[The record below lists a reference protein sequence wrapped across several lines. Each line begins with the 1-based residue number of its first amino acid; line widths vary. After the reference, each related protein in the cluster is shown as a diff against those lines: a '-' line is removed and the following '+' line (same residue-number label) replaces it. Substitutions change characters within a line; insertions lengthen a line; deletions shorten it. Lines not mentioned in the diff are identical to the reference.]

1 MNPRIWRPYAF
12 VFWSLTAVP
21 LPAQTVIVRRSASIP
36 ASSISAAGVIEEP
49 DESTDQEPMEVEEAP
64 QEAEPAKGK
73 KEEKPT
79 PRGERMKRNNYDRR
93 PSTILKVWST
103 PVKPPETT
111 AANTASDAEAVEP
124 QPKEPAAPAEG
135 APAAETEKAA
145 VEKAAVEKAAASKA
159 RNKAKEEAAKKKA
172 EAAAIENEALAMQR
186 MVTLGDW
193 VGIKSYLAGLT
204 SKADKKVIYEHLLTA
219 LIRGPQQRPEV
230 PPQGQRYIEKN
241 RFDPADILGLAEA
254 SALELTKEQLAQL
267 GTLLRLSL
275 EQGNQ
280 LDTLLA
286 GLRPRMTEAQF
297 VLQRRPLAR
306 VLAAAGELVAM
317 GEFLPSVDEAEKSN
331 DREGLNLL
339 ARHLLAQN
347 AKDGKIEWLEGAWK
361 VTQAALAAGDV
372 DEKEKQE
379 ALSRAVDLAPRIS
392 KELGQK
398 WLDESFTARPERGM
412 EILASIGGSTSTALA
427 AKAPQPE
434 ERKKLLELQVTA
446 AKALLTAAPE
456 RAQSWAREL
465 SLLANNWLREAL
477 VTYQFDKSN
486 SLGPKMQ
493 RDTYGNFYFFD
504 EEYQNRGN
512 APSPLKP
519 GEILE
524 LRPSDVW
531 LDLVEESLRPKY
543 HMVFAQLYLKV
554 GEEAKAF
561 PYIEAL
567 AKVHPK
573 PAKQLVDE
581 FFRVWAKNHNPD
593 QNQNRNQ
600 YVYFYGFEE
609 RANSIPLTR
618 SKQERNLEELG
629 QWVQR
634 LKALPIEDIVDP
646 KLLAQAFTAAHSKA
660 EVYRLETIERI
671 FGSMKA
677 LDPETLATLME
688 QMRTNLLNIWN
699 DPAVQRD
706 AKTKRNKQDIEVEVL
721 RGYELAQATLS
732 SALAQHSS
740 SWQLAL
746 ADAAL
751 RHDENDYRKELKK
764 DAGFSERRQDALN
777 RFAAAA
783 ELYRVRA
790 ETLPQEQ
797 ESADVYVTWF
807 YAALGAVDL
816 RAINHERVAADREFP
831 RIKAALAAI
840 PGEKGERHL
849 AIFTNTLFTRMGNA
863 NPAVKFRYVRE
874 GLGICGDHD
883 LASDA
888 RKLYD
893 YYKDLVTEIRLV
905 ASIDGSDR
913 VGHDESFGLR
923 VDIRHTKEIERES
936 GGFGKYLQN
945 QNALNFSFN
954 YGRPTEDY
962 RDKFEQAAREA
973 LKENFE
979 VLSVTFNSPETKSVA
994 ASEYGWRTTH
1004 YAYLLLKP
1012 RGPQV
1017 DRIPSLRLD
1026 LDFLDTSGYAVL
1038 PIETPIVALDCT
1050 APRGEPRPFEGLQLS
1065 QTLDERQA
1073 KDGKLV
1079 MEVKAR
1085 AIGLL
1090 PSFQDLVQ
1098 FAPGDFEIVKRDDT
1112 SNSVVKFDDEG
1123 KGEGVQCERTFTLTL
1138 KGREGLAELPK
1149 EFAFPTPKVEGAK
1162 LENFRYEDADL
1173 ASVGP
1178 VVALERQYG
1187 KQSRAWIW
1195 WTAGLALL
1203 AGGAFVAMRRNRP
1216 VETAGEGGVALPDE
1230 LTPFTVLGFLRQIEA
1245 NGVASDRRSA
1255 LQAEIARLEE
1265 HYFGTSGGASP
1276 DLSRI
1281 AREWAAQTR

>member
-1 MNPRIWRPYAF
+1 MNPRIWRLYAIIF
-12 VFWSLTAVP
+12 AALPASTA
-21 LPAQTVIVRRSASIP
+21 LAQTVIVRS
-36 ASSISAAGVIEEP
+36 SAAVPVTVIQGGQVIEESG
-49 DESTDQEPMEVEEAP
+49 DFVVEEPMIIEEGQIEP
-64 QEAEPAKGK
+64 EAAKPK
-73 KEEKPT
+73 KEDKPT
-79 PRGERMKRNNYDRR
+79 PRGERMKRNDYDRR

-103 PVKPPETT
+103 PVKP
-111 AANTASDAEAVEP
+111 AEAPTTETQPADAPVEV
-124 QPKEPAAPAEG
+124 APAESQTAESAPSADG
-135 APAAETEKAA
+135 APQAESEKEAAEKEAA
-145 VEKAAVEKAAASKA
+145 NKA

-193 VGIKSYLAGLT
+193 TGIKTYLATLK
-204 SKADKKVIYEHLLTA
+204 SKADKKAIYEHLLA
-219 LIRGPQQRPEV
+219 SLIKGPQQRPEV

-241 RFDPADILGLAEA
+241 RFDPADVLGLAEA

-267 GTLLRLSL
+267 GALLRQSL

-280 LDTLLA
+280 LDTFL
-286 GLRPRMTEAQF
+286 GSLRPRMSDEKF
-297 VLQRRPLAR
+297 VLQRRALAR
-306 VLAAAGELVAM
+306 LLAAASELVAM
-317 GEFLPSVDEAEKSN
+317 GEFLPTVEDAEQKN

-347 AKDGKIEWLEGAWK
+347 AKDGKVEWLVSAWK
-361 VTQAALAAGDV
+361 VTQAALAAGEI

-412 EILASIGGSTSTALA
+412 EILAAIGSNSSTALA

-434 ERKKLLELQVTA
+434 DRKKLLELQVTA
-446 AKALLTAAPE
+446 AKALLAAAPE
-456 RAQSWAREL
+456 RAQNWNKEL

-477 VTYQFDKSN
+477 VTYQFDTSN

-493 RDTYGNFYFFD
+493 RDTYGNFYFYD
-504 EEYQNRGN
+504 QDYQMRGN
-512 APSPLKP
+512 APTPLKP

-524 LRPSDVW
+524 LRPGDDW
-531 LDLVEESLRPKY
+531 LALVEESLRPKY

-561 PYIEAL
+561 PYIESL

-600 YVYFYGFEE
+600 YTYFYGFEE
-609 RANSIPLTR
+609 RANGIPLTR
-618 SKQERNLEELG
+618 SKQERNLTELG

-634 LKALPIEDIVDP
+634 LNALPIENLVDP

-671 FGSMKA
+671 FGSMKQLEPA
-677 LDPETLATLME
+677 TLATLME

-706 AKTKRNKQDIEVEVL
+706 AKTKRNKQDIEAEVL

-732 SALAQHSS
+732 SALAQHPE
-740 SWQLAL
+740 SWRLTL

-751 RHDENDYRKELKK
+751 KHDENDYRKELKK
-764 DAGFSERRQDALN
+764 DAGFSERRQEALN
-777 RFAAAA
+777 RFARAV
-783 ELYRVRA
+783 ELYSAQV
-790 ETLPQEQ
+790 ETLPQE
-797 ESADVYVTWF
+797 EETADAFVTWF
-807 YAALGAVDL
+807 YASLGAVDL
-816 RAINHERVAADREFP
+816 RAINHERVAAEREFP
-831 RIKAALAAI
+831 KIKAALEAI
-840 PGEKGERHL
+840 AGQRGERHM
-849 AIFTNTLFTRMGNA
+849 AMFTNTLFTRMGNA

-874 GLGICGDHD
+874 GLAICGNHD
-883 LASDA
+883 LAAEA
-888 RKLYD
+888 RRLYE

-905 ASIDGSDR
+905 ASVDGSDR
-913 VGHDESFGLR
+913 VGHGDPFGVR

-962 RDKFEQAAREA
+962 RDKFEEAAREA

-979 VLSVTFNSPETKSVA
+979 VLSVTFNSPETQSVA
-994 ASEYGWRTTH
+994 TAEYGWRNTH

-1038 PIETPIVALDCT
+1038 PIETSVVPIDCT
-1050 APRGEPRPFEGLQLS
+1050 PPAGDPRPFENLQLT

-1079 MEVKAR
+1079 LEVKAR

-1090 PSFQDLVQ
+1090 PELEQIVS
-1098 FAPGDFEIVKRDDT
+1098 FAPKDFEITKRDDT
-1112 SNSVVKFDDEG
+1112 RASIVKFDDEG
-1123 KGEGVQCERTFTLTL
+1123 KGEGVQCERIFTLTL
-1138 KGREGLAELPK
+1138 KGREGLKELPK
-1149 EFAFPTPKVEGAK
+1149 EFNFPTAKVEGAK

-1173 ASVGP
+1173 ASVGA

-1187 KQSRAWIW
+1187 KQSRAWMW

-1203 AGGAFVAMRRNRP
+1203 AGGAFVALRRNRP
-1216 VETAGEGGVALPDE
+1216 AQVESAGGPALPDE
-1230 LTPFTVLGFLRQIEA
+1230 LTAFTVLGFLRQIEA
-1245 NGVASDRRSA
+1245 NGIAGDRKAA

-1265 HYFGTSGGASP
+1265 HYFGTSSSSAP

-1281 AREWAAQTR
+1281 ANEWAAHAR

>member
-1 MNPRIWRPYAF
+1 MNPRIGRLYAF
-12 VFWSLTAVP
+12 VFAALSASP
-21 LPAQTVIVRRSASIP
+21 AFAQTVIVRS
-36 ASSISAAGVIEEP
+36 SAAVPATLIQGGQLIEEGG
-49 DESTDQEPMEVEEAP
+49 DFIVEEP
-64 QEAEPAKGK
+64 TVVEADQPSIEPSKAKK
-73 KEEKPT
+73 DEKPT
-79 PRGERMKRNNYDRR
+79 PRGERIKRNDYDRR

-103 PVKPPETT
+103 PLKPPETAMT
-111 AANTASDAEAVEP
+111 QAPEEVAPSEDQPPDSAPSAEEAPTSEAGKEDAN
-124 QPKEPAAPAEG
+124 
-135 APAAETEKAA
+135 
-145 VEKAAVEKAAASKA
+145 KA
-159 RNKAKEEAAKKKA
+159 RNKAREEAAKKKA
-172 EAAAIENEALAMQR
+172 ETAAIENEALAMQR

-193 VGIKSYLAGLT
+193 AGIKTYLATLK
-204 SKADKKVIYEHLLTA
+204 SKADKKVIYDHLLA
-219 LIRGPQQRPEV
+219 NLIKGPQQRPDV
-230 PPQGQRYIEKN
+230 PAQGQRYIEKN
-241 RFDPADILGLAEA
+241 RFDPADVLGLAEA
-254 SALELTKEQLAQL
+254 SALELTKEQVAQL
-267 GTLLRLSL
+267 GLLLRQSL

-280 LDTLLA
+280 LDSFLA
-286 GLRPRMTEAQF
+286 SLRPRMVDESF
-297 VLQRRPLAR
+297 VLQRRALAR
-306 VLAAAGELVAM
+306 LLAAASELVAM
-317 GEFLPSVDEAEKSN
+317 GEFLPSVEDAEQKN

-347 AKDGKIEWLEGAWK
+347 AKDGKVDWLVGAWK
-361 VTQAALAAGDV
+361 VTQAALAAGEV

-412 EILASIGGSTSTALA
+412 EILAAIGGSASTALA

-434 ERKKLLELQVTA
+434 DRRKLLELQVTA
-446 AKALLTAAPE
+446 ANALLTAAPE
-456 RAQSWAREL
+456 RAKDWSREL

-477 VTYQFDKSN
+477 VTYQFDTSN
-486 SLGPKMQ
+486 SLGPRMQ
-493 RDTYGNFYFFD
+493 RDTYGNFYYFD
-504 EEYQNRGN
+504 QDYQMRGN
-512 APSPLKP
+512 APTPLKP

-524 LRPSDVW
+524 LRPSDTW
-531 LDLVEESLRPKY
+531 LELVEASLRPKY
-543 HMVFAQLYLKV
+543 YMVFAQLYLKV
-554 GEEAKAF
+554 GEETKAF

-600 YVYFYGFEE
+600 YTYFYGFEE
-609 RANSIPLTR
+609 RANGIPLTR
-618 SKQERNLEELG
+618 SKQERNLTELG

-634 LKALPIEDIVDP
+634 LNALPIENLVDP

-660 EVYRLETIERI
+660 EVYRLQTIERI
-671 FGSMKA
+671 FGSMKQLEPA
-677 LDPETLATLME
+677 TLATLME

-706 AKTKRNKQDIEVEVL
+706 AKTKRNKQDIEAEVL

-732 SALAQHSS
+732 SALAQHPD
-740 SWQLAL
+740 SWRLTL

-751 RHDENDYRKELKK
+751 KHDENDYRKELKK
-764 DAGFSERRQDALN
+764 DSGFSERRQEALN
-777 RFAAAA
+777 RFARAV
-783 ELYRVRA
+783 ELYSAEV
-790 ETLPQEQ
+790 ETLPQE
-797 ESADVYVTWF
+797 EETADAFVTWY

-816 RAINHERVAADREFP
+816 RAINHERVAAEKEFP
-831 RIKAALAAI
+831 KIKAALDAI
-840 PGEKGERHL
+840 AGQRGERHM
-849 AIFTNTLFTRMGNA
+849 AMFTNTLFTRMGNA

-874 GLGICGDHD
+874 GLAICGNHD
-883 LASDA
+883 LAAEA
-888 RKLYD
+888 RRLYE
-893 YYKDLVTEIRLV
+893 YYRDLVTEIRLV
-905 ASIDGSDR
+905 ASVDGSDR
-913 VGHDESFGLR
+913 VGHDAPFGVR
-923 VDIRHTKEIERES
+923 IDIRHTKEIERES

-962 RDKFEQAAREA
+962 RDKFEEAAREA

-979 VLSVTFNSPETKSVA
+979 VLSVTFNSPETQSVA
-994 ASEYGWRTTH
+994 AAEYGWRNTH

-1026 LDFLDTSGYAVL
+1026 LDFLDTSGYVVL
-1038 PIETPIVALDCT
+1038 PIETPVVPIDCT
-1050 APRGEPRPFEGLQLS
+1050 PAAGDPRPFESLHLT

-1079 MEVKAR
+1079 LEVKAR

-1090 PSFQDLVQ
+1090 PELEQIVS
-1098 FAPGDFEIVKRDDT
+1098 FAPKEFEITKRDET
-1112 SNSVVKFDDEG
+1112 SVSIVKFDDEG
-1123 KGEGVQCERTFTLTL
+1123 KGDGVQCERIFTLTL
-1138 KGREGLAELPK
+1138 KGREGLEQLPK
-1149 EFAFPTPKVEGAK
+1149 DFTFPTAKVEGAK

-1173 ASVGP
+1173 ASVGG

-1187 KQSRAWIW
+1187 KQSRAWMW

-1203 AGGAFVAMRRNRP
+1203 AGGAFVALRRNRP
-1216 VETAGEGGVALPDE
+1216 APAESAGGPALPDE
-1230 LTPFTVLGFLRQIEA
+1230 LTAFTVLGFLRQIEA
-1245 NGVASDRRSA
+1245 NGLASDRKAA
-1255 LQAEIARLEE
+1255 LQAEIVRLEE
-1265 HYFGTSGGASP
+1265 HYFGTSGSSAP

-1281 AREWAAQTR
+1281 ANEWAAHAR